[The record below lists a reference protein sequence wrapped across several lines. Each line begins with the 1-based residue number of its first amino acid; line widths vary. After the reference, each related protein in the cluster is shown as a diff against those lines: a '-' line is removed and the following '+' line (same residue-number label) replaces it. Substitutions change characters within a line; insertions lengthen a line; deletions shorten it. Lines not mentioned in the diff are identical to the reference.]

1 MAEQAT
7 RRIDAHQHFWEYDR
21 EQYPWIP
28 VGSPLERDWLPADLA
43 CEQSPLDL
51 HGSIAVQARQSLEE
65 TRWLLGLAGESEL
78 IRGVVGWVDLRSD
91 RVEAEL
97 ADLSRNPKLVGVR
110 HVAQDEPDDWFL
122 SRADF
127 SRGVGHL
134 QQFGLT
140 YDLLIYPRQLSA
152 AIELVRQHPAQPFV
166 LDHIAKP
173 EIRSGSMEPWRE
185 QIRELAQLPNVCCKL
200 SGMVTEADH
209 KSWTPDGL
217 RPYLDVV
224 FEAFGVERLMWGSD
238 WPVCLLAARYE
249 QVHGV
254 VEEYTH
260 SLSSEARE
268 AIFGGNAVRFY
279 LSGS

>member
-1 MAEQAT
+1 MTQ
-7 RRIDAHQHFWEYDR
+7 RIDAHQHFWKYNP

-28 VGSPLERDWLPADLA
+28 KGSPLERDWLPADLA

-51 HGSIAVQARQSLEE
+51 HGSIAAQARQSLEE
-65 TRWLLGLAGESEL
+65 TRWLLDLARESEL

-91 RVEAEL
+91 QVEAEL
-97 ADLSRNPKLVGVR
+97 ADLSRDPKFVGVR

-127 SRGVGHL
+127 ARGVGHL

-140 YDLLIYPRQLSA
+140 YDLLIYPRQLPA

-173 EIRSGSMEPWRE
+173 EIRSGTMEPWRE
-185 QIRELAQLPNVCCKL
+185 QIRELARQPNVCCKL

-209 KSWTPDGL
+209 GSWTPDDL

-238 WPVCLLAARYE
+238 WPVCLLAGRYE
-249 QVHGV
+249 QVHAV
-254 VEEYTH
+254 VEEYTR

-268 AIFGGNAVRFY
+268 AIFGGNAARFY
-279 LSGS
+279 LSES